1 VRTIG
6 GVYLRCHQRAVSATN
21 AAAGHACQ
29 NLQFFR
35 VADGLKMPVMKSRS
49 KTALIVVLVLAG
61 ALSVKAQKVR
71 VGADPA
77 VDLTTFKTYAWSQGT
92 TGANP
97 IVNQMIVNAV
107 DAQMAAK
114 GIKKVDSDQDLT
126 LSAFVWTESDMQ
138 VSNPSWAPS
147 LNSIATGVAVG
158 SQSWVVTKGTLVVNM
173 SDAKTKNE
181 VWRGTATDT
190 LKHGPT
196 GDKIKDAK
204 SVEKPIKKAVEK
216 MFKQFPRTSQK

>member
-1 VRTIG
+1 MKVFSTQKLMLYAVLIAAVILG
-6 GVYLRCHQRAVSATN
+6 GAFSVS
-21 AAAGHACQ
+21 
-29 NLQFFR
+29 
-35 VADGLKMPVMKSRS
+35 
-49 KTALIVVLVLAG
+49 
-61 ALSVKAQKVR
+61 AQKVR

-77 VDLTTFKTYAWSQGT
+77 IDLTTYKTYTWSQGLA
-92 TGANP
+92 GANP
-97 IVNQMIVNAV
+97 LVNATIVAAV

-114 GIKKVDSDQDLT
+114 GIKKVETDPDLT

-173 SDAKTKNE
+173 SDSKTKNE

-190 LKHGPT
+190 MKENLS
-196 GDKIKDAK
+196 GDKVKDAK
-204 SVEKPIKKAVEK
+204 TAEKPIKKAVEK